1 MQSLKSILAT
11 VLAIVVSAMLCGAPP
26 LAAAQPPA
34 QAPPPNAQ
42 NPANGSDSA
51 IPVVDPSSSHQQ
63 PPSPTGTSAD
73 PSQGPLEPVP
83 PTPEAQQQLPNAPSA
98 TQAQPTGTPQAP
110 PVPMANTPTPEKP
123 QSEPVGTATAERSP
137 TVGGAASK
145 PAGAAIAP
153 GKQRQVRSLVLKLG
167 ALAGA
172 GVALGTV
179 MALSK
184 GTPSTPSR
192 GASTTGH

>member
-1 MQSLKSILAT
+1 MQPLKSIIAA
-11 VLAIVVSAMLCGAPP
+11 VLAIVVSAALCVAPQ
-26 LAAAQPPA
+26 LGEAQQAA
-34 QAPPPNAQ
+34 
-42 NPANGSDSA
+42 
-51 IPVVDPSSSHQQ
+51 
-63 PPSPTGTSAD
+63 PSPTGTSAD

-83 PTPEAQQQLPNAPSA
+83 PSSEPQPQQLPNAPGA
-98 TQAQPTGTPQAP
+98 TEGQPTGTPEAP
-110 PVPMANTPTPEKP
+110 PVPMANAPTPEKP

-137 TVGGAASK
+137 TAGGAASK

-153 GKQRQVRSLVLKLG
+153 AKQRQVRSLVLKLG

-184 GTPSTPSR
+184 GTPSTPP
-192 GASTTGH
+192 GAARTATGH